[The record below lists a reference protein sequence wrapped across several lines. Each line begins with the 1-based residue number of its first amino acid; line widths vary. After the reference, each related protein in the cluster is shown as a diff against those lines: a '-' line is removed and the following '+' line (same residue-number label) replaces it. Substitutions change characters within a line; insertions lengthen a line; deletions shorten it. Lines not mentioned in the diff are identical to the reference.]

1 MMLWNNSEINER
13 EGGSLDRIIQR
24 RGFYPVLELIVSTL
38 MAEVSENTEIDDDE
52 RFHLEQT
59 AQALN
64 AIIENE

>member
-1 MMLWNNSEINER
+1 MMLWNVSDLTQR
-13 EGGSLDRIIQR
+13 EGGSLDRIVQR

-59 AQALN
+59 AQQLHS
-64 AIIENE
+64 IIEDK